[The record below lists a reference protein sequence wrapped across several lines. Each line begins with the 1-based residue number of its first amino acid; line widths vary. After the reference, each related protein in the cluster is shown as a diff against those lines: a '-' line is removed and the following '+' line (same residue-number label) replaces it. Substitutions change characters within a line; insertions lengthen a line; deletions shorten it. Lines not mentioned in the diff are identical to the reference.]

1 MENIIDT
8 IINSKDWL
16 LVKYYKPGCAKCDL
30 IEPLIVQDLLYIP
43 ECKYIKVDASKLDDA
58 TKTKIGIQYLPYIC
72 LYHDGK
78 EIANVWGFKPRLL
91 KELLNIPKE
100 HVNEK

>member
-1 MENIIDT
+1 MEDIITT
-8 IINSKDWL
+8 IINSQGWL

-43 ECKYIKVDASKLDDA
+43 NCKYIKVDTAPLTDEIKA
-58 TKTKIGIQYLPYIC
+58 TIGIQYFPYIC
-72 LYHDGK
+72 LYYDGK
-78 EIANVWGFKPRLL
+78 EIANVWGFKPKLL

-100 HVNEK
+100 SK